1 MTLAN
6 ASAWAPS
13 GSGRPATSGFLAKL
27 TVVDIFKD
35 STAWIVLPDEPDD
48 PVSPISGLLGETR
61 ALTGWALRDLAGV
74 LGTSHTTIGRLEANG
89 RVTGRSRAVA
99 TRAAELHAVI
109 VRLARVA
116 GGPEALAV
124 ALGQTVRG
132 ATPLALLREGQWS
145 TAYTAA
151 LDVLRGPRPAMRG
164 ASKFPVGA
172 ATREIRS

>member
-1 MTLAN
+1 MTLADV
-6 ASAWAPS
+6 SAWAPS
-13 GSGRPATSGFLAKL
+13 RHGRPTTFGFLFGSAV
-27 TVVDIFKD
+27 TDIFKD

-48 PVSPISGLLGETR
+48 AMSPVSGLLSETR
-61 ALTGWALRDLAGV
+61 ALTGWALRDLAAV
-74 LGTSHTTIGRLEANG
+74 LRTSHTTIGRLEAHG

-99 TRAAELHAVI
+99 ARAAELHAVI

-132 ATPLALLREGQWS
+132 TTSLELLCKGEWS
-145 TAYTAA
+145 RAYTAA
-151 LDVLRGPRPAMRG
+151 LDALRGPRPAMRG
-164 ASKFPVGA
+164 ASKIPVRA